1 VNAETFNSLHPVGSL
16 VFAYPGA
23 RPEGIPST
31 RRLVTRT
38 RTKAQSVGLD
48 RDGVVWVEGHG
59 AYISLTH
66 VDVITEAEWEAAKL
80 ADAVAAKGALPMP
93 VRPVLSDE
101 RLSEI
106 KSLLRYET
114 SISFHSARAKES
126 MLLLVAEVER
136 QRARIA
142 ELERPAVE
150 AERNAIRQSYRELA
164 HQAREDRDFEGA
176 FDVDY
181 RLREREAQW
190 AREDAAAALH
200 GFEKEYQGE
209 SDAKRRPAN
218 CKHCG
223 QGRSAAVHAEVTS

>member
-1 VNAETFNSLHPVGSL
+1 MNAAEFNSRHEVGTP
-16 VFAYPGA
+16 VFAYPGF
-23 RPEGIPST
+23 RPEDVPDT

-38 RTKAQSVGLD
+38 RTPAQWSASGHD
-48 RDGVVWVEGHG
+48 VVWVDGEGS
-59 AYISLTH
+59 YISLTH
-66 VDVITEAEWEAAKL
+66 VDVVSEAEWEAAKL
-80 ADAVAAKGALPMP
+80 ADAVAAEGDLPTP
-93 VRPVLSDE
+93 VGPTLTDE
-101 RLSEI
+101 RLAEI

-190 AREDAAAALH
+190 AREDAAATLH

-223 QGRSAAVHAEVTS
+223 QGRSAAVHAEATS